1 MGDYRIELSPRVY
14 LGTKHLDGTTTY
26 TPKEMQEIMDYESD
40 KSEVKNWQPQGRR
53 KQLVDFL
60 ISKGF
65 EFSYQYAPK
74 QRTILI
80 FHYDQG
86 AYKGKNVYSRR
97 YEEFDAYMV
106 AGILLGEQLMMGPIE
121 NALNG
126 VFGIGGVSVT
136 TTKAAGEDGG

>member
-1 MGDYRIELSPRVY
+1 MSEANLSQEVDRLIDEQLETNPRLKQLVSQIERLN
-14 LGTKHLDGTTTY
+14 
-26 TPKEMQEIMDYESD
+26 
-40 KSEVKNWQPQGRR
+40 SEGEKIDARNWQPTGRR

-65 EFSYQYAPK
+65 EFSYQYAPN

-97 YEEFDAYMV
+97 YAEFDAYMV
-106 AGILLGEQLMMGPIE
+106 AGILLGEQLMMEPIE
-121 NALNG
+121 HALNG
-126 VFGIGGVSVT
+126 VFGIGGVSVST
-136 TTKAAGEDGG
+136 PKDEGGGR